1 MSLRDY
7 EEIKRLDPHI
17 DPLDVCRLMF
27 VETIRGLRKP
37 AKPPKIEDIG
47 KIIEEGP
54 LVGAFL
60 VITAPIGGVAEGA
73 ARAYKLIRER
83 RGRT

>member
-1 MSLRDY
+1 MSLLDY
-7 EEIKRLDPHI
+7 EEIKRRDPDI

-27 VETIRGLRKP
+27 VETVRGLRKP
-37 AKPPKIEDIG
+37 PRRPKIEDIG

-73 ARAYKLIRER
+73 ARIYKVIKHNA
-83 RGRT
+83 